1 MDDDFPY
8 IEIPKGIEVFIGEKD
23 EGTRIYRA
31 EGPESHCEAWF
42 NALSEAFGGM
52 VSPGGVQ
59 MFAPVSR
66 AAVYKRIKEGRLTAF
81 YFYVTKEKRGIFLK
95 KKSVRENPYIYV
107 PSSEAK
113 AWAEELEERMVRLG
127 HVTEEELEEAR
138 PDWYGKFLNWRK
150 RNRKK

>member
-1 MDDDFPY
+1 MEEKFPY
-8 IEIPKGIEVFIGEKD
+8 VKITKDMYNFLGEKV

-31 EGPESHCEAWF
+31 QGPESHCEAWF

-66 AAVYKRIKEGRLTAF
+66 AGVHKRIKEGRLTAF

-95 KKSVRENPYIYV
+95 KKSVRENPYIYI

-113 AWAEELEERMVRLG
+113 AWAEEHEERMVRLG
-127 HVTEEELEEAR
+127 YVSEEQLEESR